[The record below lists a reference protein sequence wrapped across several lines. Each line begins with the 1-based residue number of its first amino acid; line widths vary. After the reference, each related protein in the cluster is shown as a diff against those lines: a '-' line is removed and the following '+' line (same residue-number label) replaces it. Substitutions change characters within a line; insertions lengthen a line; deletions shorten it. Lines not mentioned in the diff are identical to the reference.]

1 MAELES
7 DIFHIQRDQN
17 REYDYFWDVDK
28 NANGTIGL
36 NPASKINNLGD
47 TDFNLDDKGD

>member
-7 DIFHIQRDQN
+7 DIIYIQRDQN

-28 NANGTIGL
+28 MQME
-36 NPASKINNLGD
+36 P
-47 TDFNLDDKGD
+47 LD